1 MPKRKDYSLPTNYL
15 INLNQDIVKL
25 TFNEIEEILGFELA
39 PSARTHRHNWSN
51 NEHET

>member
-1 MPKRKDYSLPTNYL
+1 MAKRRDYSLLTNFL
-15 INLNQDIVKL
+15 INSNQDIVKL

-39 PSARTHRHNWSN
+39 PSARTHTPNWSN